1 MMGMKWW
8 NGKEASV
15 CERLGPTADCYQRL
29 SSSSKFSGSCVPTL
43 QTLPTPHGS
52 FAFTVWPR
60 MKGAWGKVWMSPENT
75 GPYRLTR
82 WNRYFPCDFTDPSY
96 SLWLGSHDIR
106 DTKWRTM
113 EDWGC
118 GGASSLGGS
127 PSLHSIITTFPHPTI
142 TLHSHSSRD
151 TRCDCKE
158 VSVDRE
164 WMWWG
169 APMDAFLSY
178 HSAAGGPC
186 ERQTEWHTGW
196 TTGGGMDH
204 APLTRHERREQWT
217 RDAWRLNERKEWC
230 MLSIWSHGSFLSSS
244 YCRASL
250 RVHVARPTRV
260 SCLHAWPTEGEWKW

>member
-1 MMGMKWW
+1 MI
-8 NGKEASV
+8 
-15 CERLGPTADCYQRL
+15 L
-29 SSSSKFSGSCVPTL
+29 S
-43 QTLPTPHGS
+43 
-52 FAFTVWPR
+52 
-60 MKGAWGKVWMSPENT
+60 
-75 GPYRLTR
+75 
-82 WNRYFPCDFTDPSY
+82 DFLY

-106 DTKWRTM
+106 DTKRREPLWTEVSGPWRIPVT
-113 EDWGC
+113 
-118 GGASSLGGS
+118 
-127 PSLHSIITTFPHPTI
+127 PITTCTHHSHPSCVTI
-142 TLHSHSSRD
+142 GMAHVPPYTRSLPHSSRD